1 MNIVRNLPGP
11 LLIFMGALSLSFGG
25 LIVKSF
31 EGATLWQILFWR
43 SIFFSLTVLTF
54 LIITYK
60 KKLFNS
66 FYLSGL
72 PGFIGGVVLSFGFCG
87 YVVAMYSTTVAN
99 TNFII
104 SLQILFLAIF
114 GYFFLKEKISLV
126 TLLSIILAVIG
137 VFIMVGNSLTPGEL
151 SGNLAAFS
159 MPITFAV
166 LIVIVRKFPS
176 VDMVPAQ
183 FVAGICC
190 CLIGYLL
197 SNKLMISY
205 HDIFLGFLA
214 GFFQVGFGFIFITIG
229 ARTTPS
235 AMVGIIMLSESV
247 LGPVWAFLFV
257 SERPS
262 IFSLIGG
269 AVILFAVLIQFYT
282 LLKKTKKNISIN

>member
-1 MNIVRNLPGP
+1 MNLITKLPGP
-11 LLIFMGALSLSFGG
+11 FLIFLGAFSLSFGG

-54 LIITYK
+54 LLISYK
-60 KKLFNS
+60 KKTFKA
-66 FYLSGL
+66 FKDSGL
-72 PGFIGGVVLSFGFCG
+72 PGFFGGIILSFGFCG
-87 YVVAMYSTTVAN
+87 YVFAMYNTTVAN

-114 GYFFLKEKISLV
+114 GYFFLKEKISGI
-126 TLLSIILAVIG
+126 TLASIILAMAG
-137 VFIMVGNSLTPGEL
+137 VLLMVGNSLTPGEL

-166 LIVIVRKFPS
+166 LIIIVRKFPT

-190 CLIGYLL
+190 CLIGYFL
-197 SNKLMISY
+197 SPKIMITPN
-205 HDIFLGFLA
+205 DIFLGFIA
-214 GFFQVGFGFIFITIG
+214 GFFQVGLGFIFITIG

-235 AMVGIIMLSESV
+235 AMVGIIMLCESV
-247 LGPVWAFLFV
+247 LGPIWAFLFV

-262 IFSLIGG
+262 LFGLIGG
-269 AVILFAVLIQFYT
+269 AIILIAVLIQFYS
-282 LLKKTKKNISIN
+282 LLNKRKKSISH

>member
-1 MNIVRNLPGP
+1 MNLITKLPGP
-11 LLIFMGALSLSFGG
+11 FLIFLGAFSLSFGG

-43 SIFFSLTVLTF
+43 SLFFSLTVLTF
-54 LIITYK
+54 LLISYK
-60 KKLFNS
+60 KKTFQAFKN
-66 FYLSGL
+66 SGL
-72 PGFIGGVVLSFGFCG
+72 PGFFGGIILSFGFCG
-87 YVVAMYSTTVAN
+87 YVFAMYNTTVAN

-114 GYFFLKEKISLV
+114 GYFFLKEKISGI
-126 TLLSIILAVIG
+126 TLASIILAMAG
-137 VFIMVGNSLTPGEL
+137 VLLMVGNSLTPGEL

-166 LIVIVRKFPS
+166 LIIIVRKFPT

-190 CLIGYLL
+190 CLSGYML
-197 SNKLMISY
+197 SSKILIAP

-214 GFFQVGFGFIFITIG
+214 GFFQIGLGFIFITIG

-235 AMVGIIMLSESV
+235 AMVGIIMLCESV
-247 LGPVWAFLFV
+247 LGPIWAFLFV

-262 IFSLIGG
+262 LFGLIGG
-269 AVILFAVLIQFYT
+269 AIILIAVLIQFYS
-282 LLKKTKKNISIN
+282 LLNKHKKSISH